1 MTEKIPAIAPL
12 SSTFEF
18 TTQCEKEKKKRNTGL
33 LPDIT
38 DQHIF
43 LLGSCRGANYLDRF
57 RVIHYAF
64 TAGGGQK

>member
-1 MTEKIPAIAPL
+1 MTEKIPAITPL

-18 TTQCEKEKKKRNTGL
+18 TTQCEKEKKKKRNTGL

-57 RVIHYAF
+57 IHYAF